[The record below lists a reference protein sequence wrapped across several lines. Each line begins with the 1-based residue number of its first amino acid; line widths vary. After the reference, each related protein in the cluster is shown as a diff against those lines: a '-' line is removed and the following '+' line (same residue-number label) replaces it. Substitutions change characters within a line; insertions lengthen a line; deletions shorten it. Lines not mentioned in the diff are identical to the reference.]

1 MSSNVA
7 QSNLEA
13 VSQETRSV
21 KTVQGAAAQDTD
33 AVPEANVDVDAE
45 PKPADG
51 EMFETSWKYRSWRL
65 KTCKYWKWLESGQ
78 DPSWSPGWEFLE
90 LPKIPQGRD
99 EAKEWLFEQIHL
111 PRSQYPSYTDWTF
124 SSLPEAY
131 QDSLCSFIY
140 ARDEIVAGH
149 LHWRQSP
156 ASTDLSLG
164 RLDNVSWCHEQ
175 ASRVRNANAPM
186 PTFSAAELFE
196 RRETVFRRLKLVF
209 DTLQNSI
216 NKIVELGSARCQL
229 TSDTSPALREHLLD
243 LARQENGRCIV
254 LHAEFD
260 QLDQAVSDL
269 LFLTAVVI
277 VYAH

>member
-13 VSQETRSV
+13 LDQETRSV
-21 KTVQGAAAQDTD
+21 ETIQEAAAPDTD
-33 AVPEANVDVDAE
+33 AVSEANIDE
-45 PKPADG
+45 SKPADG
-51 EMFETSWKYRSWRL
+51 ETFETSWKYRSWRL
-65 KTCKYWKWLESGQ
+65 KACKYWKWLESGE

-90 LPKIPQGRD
+90 LPEIPQDRD
-99 EAKEWLFEQIHL
+99 EAKEWLFQQIRL
-111 PRSQYPSYTDWTF
+111 PRSQYPSCTDWTF
-124 SSLPEAY
+124 GSLPETY
-131 QDSLCSFIY
+131 QDGLCSFVY

-149 LHWRQSP
+149 LRWQQSP
-156 ASTDLSLG
+156 ASTGLSLSQH
-164 RLDNVSWCHEQ
+164 DDVSWCHEQ

-186 PTFSAAELFE
+186 PTFSVVELFE
-196 RRETVFRRLKLVF
+196 RRETVFRWLKSVF

-229 TSDTSPALREHLLD
+229 TPDTNPALREHLLD
-243 LARQENGRCIV
+243 LARQENSRRIV

-260 QLDQAVSDL
+260 QLDQAVSDF